1 MITHFAARERLV
13 VRLAGSVLAA
23 LLAQGRVADPAMAAD
38 APAKMTFVDHA
49 LPVLRQRCGSCHNAD
64 KKTAGLDVTTY
75 AGIMAG
81 GGSGEVITAGDSSQ
95 SYLYRVVTHEDEPKM
110 PPDSPPIPEAE
121 RQVLKA
127 WIDGGVLENSG
138 SRPVIAKKVDVAM
151 TAPADKRPDV
161 VPLPAHLSL
170 EPVVRTAALDACAS
184 IATSP
189 WAPLAA
195 VCGQK
200 QVLVYDTRSLAL
212 TGVLPFPEG
221 RPHVVRFSR
230 GGGLVVA
237 GGGVGAA
244 SGRVAIW
251 NLRSG
256 RRIRTLGEELDVVL
270 AADISP
276 DQRLAVLGGP
286 QKVPRIYSVETGSKL
301 HDLGKHTDWVLAAA
315 FSPDGTLL
323 ATADR
328 AGGVFVWETAT
339 GRDFLTIPT
348 HPAAVTCLSWR
359 GDSNMLA
366 TGCDDGQIRLFEP
379 ENGTQVKAWGAHG
392 GGVASLEFTRDGR
405 IASVGRDKTPKLWKA
420 DGNQDRAFD
429 AFADVGLSVALCNE
443 TGRLVS
449 GDWTGEIRVW
459 NAADGARVGALDP
472 NPPRLTDR
480 VTGAE
485 KVFTER
491 KAQLDAAM
499 QAVAAIDAQLTNLP
513 KEREAAGA
521 AKQAA
526 ETALAEAEKRVV
538 DTAAAA
544 AAAKQSHAE
553 AAGALPALEQALAA
567 ASAEI
572 PKATEAVTAAGDDAA
587 KKEAATQ
594 ALAATQAKE
603 AEARAKRDAHKAEV
617 DKRAAL
623 LAQTDQ
629 QAAQAGTARD
639 QMKAAVAPAAKKV
652 EDVDAAL
659 AKARADQPQ
668 HAAAVVDLRNQ
679 VAAAAESQARWLRET
694 AFQASFDQ
702 LTANLRRREES
713 LGQAEGDAA
722 AADAKR
728 QADEQ
733 ARLAAVAER
742 DAAQKQID
750 ALNAAIAASETKAK
764 ELLGQIEKRGAE
776 LTATQ
781 GTIERTLQAL
791 AVLDEAGKSL
801 EKGLTAAA
809 EDADLKQSFAALG
822 AARQA
827 KQAQLKTHQDALAS
841 MMAEKGQWEQAVAG
855 ERAAV
860 EKRKTEVATV
870 AKVVEAAAAKIES
883 ATGVVTA
890 STKIVEEK
898 RAVVAARQ
906 SEVDAATK
914 ELDALQG
921 LSG

>member
-1 MITHFAARERLV
+1 
-13 VRLAGSVLAA
+13 
-23 LLAQGRVADPAMAAD
+23 
-38 APAKMTFVDHA
+38 
-49 LPVLRQRCGSCHNAD
+49 
-64 KKTAGLDVTTY
+64 
-75 AGIMAG
+75 
-81 GGSGEVITAGDSSQ
+81 
-95 SYLYRVVTHEDEPKM
+95 
-110 PPDSPPIPEAE
+110 
-121 RQVLKA
+121 
-127 WIDGGVLENSG
+127 
-138 SRPVIAKKVDVAM
+138 
-151 TAPADKRPDV
+151 
-161 VPLPAHLSL
+161 
-170 EPVVRTAALDACAS
+170 
-184 IATSP
+184 
-189 WAPLAA
+189 
-195 VCGQK
+195 
-200 QVLVYDTRSLAL
+200 
-212 TGVLPFPEG
+212 
-221 RPHVVRFSR
+221 
-230 GGGLVVA
+230 
-237 GGGVGAA
+237 
-244 SGRVAIW
+244 
-251 NLRSG
+251 
-256 RRIRTLGEELDVVL
+256 
-270 AADISP
+270 
-276 DQRLAVLGGP
+276 
-286 QKVPRIYSVETGSKL
+286 
-301 HDLGKHTDWVLAAA
+301 
-315 FSPDGTLL
+315 
-323 ATADR
+323 
-328 AGGVFVWETAT
+328 
-339 GRDFLTIPT
+339 
-348 HPAAVTCLSWR
+348 
-359 GDSNMLA
+359 MLA

-572 PKATEAVTAAGDDAA
+572 PKATAAVTAAGDDAA

-617 DKRAAL
+617 DKRAAF

-870 AKVVEAAAAKIES
+870 AKAVEAAAAKIES

>member
-1 MITHFAARERLV
+1 
-13 VRLAGSVLAA
+13 
-23 LLAQGRVADPAMAAD
+23 
-38 APAKMTFVDHA
+38 
-49 LPVLRQRCGSCHNAD
+49 
-64 KKTAGLDVTTY
+64 
-75 AGIMAG
+75 
-81 GGSGEVITAGDSSQ
+81 
-95 SYLYRVVTHEDEPKM
+95 
-110 PPDSPPIPEAE
+110 
-121 RQVLKA
+121 
-127 WIDGGVLENSG
+127 
-138 SRPVIAKKVDVAM
+138 
-151 TAPADKRPDV
+151 
-161 VPLPAHLSL
+161 
-170 EPVVRTAALDACAS
+170 
-184 IATSP
+184 
-189 WAPLAA
+189 
-195 VCGQK
+195 
-200 QVLVYDTRSLAL
+200 
-212 TGVLPFPEG
+212 
-221 RPHVVRFSR
+221 
-230 GGGLVVA
+230 
-237 GGGVGAA
+237 
-244 SGRVAIW
+244 
-251 NLRSG
+251 
-256 RRIRTLGEELDVVL
+256 
-270 AADISP
+270 
-276 DQRLAVLGGP
+276 
-286 QKVPRIYSVETGSKL
+286 
-301 HDLGKHTDWVLAAA
+301 
-315 FSPDGTLL
+315 
-323 ATADR
+323 
-328 AGGVFVWETAT
+328 
-339 GRDFLTIPT
+339 
-348 HPAAVTCLSWR
+348 
-359 GDSNMLA
+359 
-366 TGCDDGQIRLFEP
+366 
-379 ENGTQVKAWGAHG
+379 
-392 GGVASLEFTRDGR
+392 
-405 IASVGRDKTPKLWKA
+405 
-420 DGNQDRAFD
+420 
-429 AFADVGLSVALCNE
+429 
-443 TGRLVS
+443 
-449 GDWTGEIRVW
+449 
-459 NAADGARVGALDP
+459 
-472 NPPRLTDR
+472 
-480 VTGAE
+480 
-485 KVFTER
+485 
-491 KAQLDAAM
+491 
-499 QAVAAIDAQLTNLP
+499 
-513 KEREAAGA
+513 
-521 AKQAA
+521 
-526 ETALAEAEKRVV
+526 
-538 DTAAAA
+538 
-544 AAAKQSHAE
+544 
-553 AAGALPALEQALAA
+553 
-567 ASAEI
+567 
-572 PKATEAVTAAGDDAA
+572 
-587 KKEAATQ
+587 
-594 ALAATQAKE
+594 
-603 AEARAKRDAHKAEV
+603 V

-870 AKVVEAAAAKIES
+870 AKAVEAAAAKIES